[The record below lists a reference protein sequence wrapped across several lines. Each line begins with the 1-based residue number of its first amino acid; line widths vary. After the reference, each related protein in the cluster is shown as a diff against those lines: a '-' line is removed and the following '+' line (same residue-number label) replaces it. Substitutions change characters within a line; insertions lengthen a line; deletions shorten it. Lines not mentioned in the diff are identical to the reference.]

1 MNSPSEIAN
10 TYVSVG
16 IGKTRPSFLK
26 MFALG
31 CLAGAFIAFG
41 ALGSSVA
48 SCGIQPAALA
58 RVVSA
63 AVFPIGLM
71 MVLCAGS
78 ELFTGNCLVLIPVLT
93 KRISPKDMLL
103 GNWLPVYLG
112 NLAGS
117 LLIALL
123 VVFSHT
129 PSLYGGELAMSIVT
143 TATNKV
149 HMSIVDALLKGIL
162 CNFMVCIAVWISFGA
177 TDSMGKIAGPYLPI
191 FLFVLCGFEHCVAN
205 MYFIPVGILTSWV
218 YNMRAEGLNW
228 LTFLFFNLLPVTIG
242 NIVGGC
248 GMVGC
253 VYWYVYL
260 KGRK

>member
-10 TYVSVG
+10 IYVSVG

-26 MFALG
+26 MFVLG
-31 CLAGAFIAFG
+31 CMAGAFIAFG

-48 SCGIQPAALA
+48 SCGIQPAALS
-58 RVVSA
+58 RVLSA

-78 ELFTGNCLVLIPVLT
+78 ELFTGNCLVIIPVLT
-93 KRISPKDMLL
+93 RRIPLKDMLL

-117 LLIALL
+117 MVVAAL

-129 PSLYGGELAMSIVT
+129 PSLYGGALAQAMVSV
-143 TATNKV
+143 ASAKV
-149 HMSIVDALLKGIL
+149 HINPIDAVAKGIL

-177 TDSMGKIAGPYLPI
+177 KDSFGKIAGPFLPI

-205 MYFIPVGILTSWV
+205 MYFIPVGILASWI
-218 YNMRAEGLNW
+218 YNMPMPGLNW
-228 LTFLFFNLLPVTIG
+228 LTFVAFNLLPVTVG
-242 NIVGGC
+242 NIIGGC

-253 VYWYVYL
+253 IYWYVYL